1 MTGSYDPREIVD
13 LVIVGILGLM
23 SVVAIAIVIN
33 RAVFLWRI
41 KVNAYGSKEELERT
55 LTRYMHIL
63 ASIGANAPYIGLL
76 GTVVGIMVTFSV
88 ISVDG
93 ADISGIMKGL
103 SSALFA
109 TGLGL
114 TVAIPSVFFYNVL
127 LRGIKNKI
135 TDWTLQHGR
144 ARV

>member
-1 MTGSYDPREIVD
+1 MGSYDPREIVD
-13 LVIVGILGLM
+13 IVIIGILGFM
-23 SVVAIAIVIN
+23 SVVALAIVIN
-33 RAVFLWRI
+33 RAIFIRRVR
-41 KVNAYGSKEELERT
+41 VDAYVSKDELERT
-55 LTRYMHIL
+55 LTKYMHIL

-93 ADISGIMKGL
+93 SDISGVMKGL

-114 TVAIPSVFFYNVL
+114 TVAIPSVFFYNIL

-135 TDWTLQHGR
+135 TDWMLRHG
-144 ARV
+144 

>member
-1 MTGSYDPREIVD
+1 MTGSNDPREVVD

-23 SVVAIAIVIN
+23 SVVALAIVIN
-33 RAVFLWRI
+33 RAIFIWRVKIDVFT
-41 KVNAYGSKEELERT
+41 SKEELERT
-55 LTRYMHIL
+55 LTKYMHIL

-88 ISVDG
+88 ISADG
-93 ADISGIMKGL
+93 TDISGVMKGL

-114 TVAIPSVFFYNVL
+114 SVAIPSVFFYNIL

-135 TDWTLQHGR
+135 TDWKLRYG
-144 ARV
+144 

>member
-1 MTGSYDPREIVD
+1 MSGYESREIVD
-13 LVIVGILGLM
+13 LVIIGSLGFL
-23 SVVAIAIVIN
+23 SIVALAIVLN
-33 RAVFLWRI
+33 RAVFLWRVKI
-41 KVNAYGSKEELERT
+41 DAYDSPAALERA
-55 LTRYMHIL
+55 LTKYMHLL

-93 ADISGIMKGL
+93 SDIAGVMKGL

-114 TVAIPSVFFYNVL
+114 TVAIPSVFFYNIL
-127 LRGIKNKI
+127 LRGIKNKM
-135 TDWTLQHGR
+135 TDWKLQHGR
-144 ARV
+144 EGV